1 MKILIASDCY
11 KPTINGV
18 VTSIINLR
26 TGLEAMGHE
35 VRILTL
41 STTRK
46 THVEDGVYYLRSL
59 NTGKFYPDS
68 RLKLMDLGHEVREL
82 LEWKPDIVH
91 TQTEFSI
98 FFVAKKISRKLSI
111 PLVHTYHTA
120 YEDYTHYISPSKRVG
135 KKVVTSLTHLYAE
148 HVSCMI
154 APTQKME
161 DMLRSYD
168 ITCPI
173 YVVPSGIALS
183 KFQKKAPQD
192 EIARMKKRLGIPQ
205 DHVVL
210 LSVSRVGKEKNIH
223 ELIDNMNSLKD
234 EKITLL
240 IVGDGP
246 ERKDLQHNV
255 EESDMA
261 DRIIFTGMVAPSE
274 IPKYYQIGNL
284 FVSASTSE
292 TQGLTYIEALASGT
306 PILCRQDECLDG
318 VLEEGLNGYSFTNPE
333 EFLTHLH
340 TFLNRNDKES
350 MIENAERIA
359 EKFSIENFVNHIF
372 SLYADFVELGDEYL
386 FESPA
391 DEDSLCAF

>member
-11 KPTINGV
+11 KPTVNGV

-41 STTRK
+41 SDTRK
-46 THVEDGVYYLRSL
+46 THIGNGVYYLRSL

-68 RLKLMDLGHEVREL
+68 RLKLMDLGHEVREIL
-82 LEWKPDIVH
+82 DWAPDIVH

-98 FFVAKKISRKLSI
+98 FFVAKKIARKLSV

-120 YEDYTHYISPSKRVG
+120 YEDYTHYISPSKRIG
-135 KKVVTSLTHLYAE
+135 KKVVTSLTHLYGE
-148 HVSCMI
+148 HVTCMV
-154 APTQKME
+154 APTQKIE

-168 ITCPI
+168 VTCPI
-173 YVVPSGIALS
+173 HVIPSGISLS

-192 EIARMKKRLGIPQ
+192 EINRMKKSLGIPS
-205 DHVVL
+205 DHLIL

-223 ELIDNMNSLKD
+223 ELIDNMNALKD

-246 ERKDLQHNV
+246 ERKDLQSMV
-255 EESDMA
+255 ENSDMA
-261 DRIIFTGMVAPSE
+261 DRIIFTGMVAPAE
-274 IPKYYQIGNL
+274 IPKYYQIGDL

-306 PILCRQDECLDG
+306 PILCREDECLDG
-318 VLEEGLNGYSFTNPE
+318 VLEPSVNGYSFTNPD
-333 EFLTHLH
+333 EFLSHLH
-340 TFLNRNDKES
+340 EFIQRDDIDT
-350 MIENAERIA
+350 MIENAEKIA
-359 EKFSIENFVNHIF
+359 EKFSIDNFVNHMF

-386 FESPA
+386 FEEP
-391 DEDSLCAF
+391 DEEDSLCAF